1 MFIVPKYIMQ
11 GFGMLLGYFYNI
23 LLIGVFVVGG
33 ISSWNDGEILMSLGF
48 FAFALLLSLWTFTL
62 VKKKIKAN
70 K

>member
-1 MFIVPKYIMQ
+1 MFVVPKYIMQ

-23 LLIGVFVVGG
+23 LIIGVFVRVG
-33 ISSWNDGEILMSLGF
+33 ISFWNEGEILGSLIS
-48 FAFALLLSLWTFTL
+48 FALALLLSFWTFTL